1 MAIIVVRP
9 SISGKRTPGL
19 GAGLMAAAN
28 TRATASATGRVDR
41 IDTGPPL
48 ERFRIVKRTPTVFD
62 SPTDEAWGVIS

>member
-1 MAIIVVRP
+1 
-9 SISGKRTPGL
+9 
-19 GAGLMAAAN
+19 MAAAN